1 MLTRVLLVHGLWM
14 HAPVLYYWKKELG
27 KAGFAVEYFS
37 YKSLLHSPEKSYAR
51 LREVALAQPN
61 THIVAHSLGG
71 LIAVNALAAAE
82 FKGQIICVGTPLAGS
97 QVVRHYASTPL
108 GALAGRSAALLCAGL
123 QQIPDGLQ
131 VSAIAGTHSK
141 GLGRVFH
148 RFSEP
153 NDGTVALSETKIL
166 GLSQHLTVHASHSGQ
181 LFSKEVVNKA
191 IELLANAPKVQ
202 HKSL

>member
-1 MLTRVLLVHGLWM
+1 M
-14 HAPVLYYWKKELG
+14 HAPVLYYWKKELS
-27 KAGFAVEYFS
+27 KVGFAVEYFS
-37 YKSLLHSPEKSYAR
+37 YRSMLHAPEKSFAR
-51 LREVALAQPN
+51 LREVAFALPD

-71 LIAVNALAAAE
+71 LIAVKALASAE

-97 QVVRHYASTPL
+97 QVVRHYASSPL

-123 QQIPDGLQ
+123 NQIPDDLQ
-131 VSAIAGTHSK
+131 VSVIAGTNPK

-153 NDGTVALSETKIL
+153 NDGTVALSETQIP
-166 GLSQHLTVHASHSGQ
+166 GLAQHLTVHASHSGQ

-191 IELLANAPKVQ
+191 IELLANAPKAQ